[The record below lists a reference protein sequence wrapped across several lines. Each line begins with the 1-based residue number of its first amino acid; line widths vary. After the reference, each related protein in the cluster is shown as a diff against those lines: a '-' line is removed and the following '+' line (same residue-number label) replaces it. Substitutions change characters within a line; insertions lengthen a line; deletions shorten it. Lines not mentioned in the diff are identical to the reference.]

1 MRLRPHR
8 FTVLNYRN
16 ILMKPLVLF
25 LTLFLST
32 GICFAENTRIEFA
45 TGEWPPFSSVK
56 LPEYGRATALVSAIC
71 KAAGIN
77 PSYNFFPWKRAE
89 LKVAKGEIF
98 AAFPYAIS
106 EERKELYDFS
116 ETLFYG
122 VNMFMYYDQN
132 PRTSFPITFNVL
144 DDLHGYRI
152 GVISGSFLVATL
164 ENAGL
169 DFEPTTSIDQSI
181 HKLVA
186 GRLDFFIDDRLV
198 LHDSIQRLYPN
209 NTQQFRFLSRPF
221 GKKTPTGLL
230 VSRSYPG
237 AKEILEKFNQ
247 GLAIIKQNGE
257 YDRIIQKY
265 HMTK

>member
-1 MRLRPHR
+1 MHEFMYGCTCDHISLFLCLPFLVMVKYVWRQQFFKAFNSRK
-8 FTVLNYRN
+8 N
-16 ILMKPLVLF
+16 LMKPVVLI
-25 LTLFLST
+25 LTLILST
-32 GICFAENTRIEFA
+32 RICFAENIRIEFA

-71 KAAGIN
+71 KAAGIS
-77 PSYNFFPWKRAE
+77 PSYIFFPWKRAE

-116 ETLFYG
+116 ETLFFG
-122 VNMFMYYDQN
+122 VNLFMYYDQKT
-132 PRTSFPITFNVL
+132 RTSSPITYNVL
-144 DDLHGYRI
+144 DDLRGYRI
-152 GVISGSFLVATL
+152 GAISGSFLGATF

-169 DFEPTTSIDQSI
+169 DYESTTSIDQSI

-186 GRLDFFIDDRLV
+186 GRFNFCIDDRLV
-198 LHDSIQRLYPN
+198 LYDAIQRLYP
-209 NTQQFRFLSRPF
+209 
-221 GKKTPTGLL
+221 
-230 VSRSYPG
+230 G
-237 AKEILEKFNQ
+237 AHQILEKFNR

>member
-1 MRLRPHR
+1 
-8 FTVLNYRN
+8 
-16 ILMKPLVLF
+16 MKSLVLI
-25 LTLFLST
+25 LTLILST
-32 GICFAENTRIEFA
+32 GICIAENIRIEFA
-45 TGEWPPFSSVK
+45 TGEWPPFSSAT

-71 KAAGIN
+71 KAAGIS
-77 PSYNFFPWKRAE
+77 PSYNFYPWKRAE

-122 VNMFMYYDQN
+122 VNLFIYYDQN
-132 PRTSFPITFNVL
+132 PRTSAPITYNIL
-144 DDLHGYRI
+144 DDLRGYRI
-152 GVISGSFLVATL
+152 GVISGSFLSATL
-164 ENAGL
+164 EDAGL
-169 DFEPTTSIDQSI
+169 DYEPTTSLDQSI

-186 GRLDFFIDDRLV
+186 GRLDFFIDDRFV
-198 LHDSIQRLYPN
+198 LHDAIQRLYPN
-209 NTQQFRFLSRPF
+209 ITEHFRFLSRPF
-221 GKKTPTGLL
+221 GNKTPTGLL
-230 VSRSYPG
+230 VSRTYPG
-237 AKEILEKFNQ
+237 AHQILEKFNR